1 MKIQPFNHLKKTS
14 HSFGFFYYKGSG
26 LSVALVL
33 GIGVG
38 FAESK
43 GQGISLSDA
52 VSSMIDEFPRIKSD
66 NAEVG
71 IRENEIDSIRSQRRP
86 QLGLS
91 LRGGEERFRKGAS
104 DFALAK
110 MGAYSL
116 EASQLLFDGGST
128 KSRIAEAQAN
138 RLRGKIDLE
147 TTRQNLALE
156 LSQTFIDVLKYRA
169 LIGFA
174 EESVR
179 IHQTALDK
187 TSHKF
192 SAGASPKADVEL
204 VTARLAM
211 AQATLEARHRQLAQA
226 TTAYQKFTGEFPGDL
241 IEPEFPEWALPISFD
256 EVDLARNPLV
266 QSARA
271 RMDANQARLDVAK
284 SAFSPQF
291 SLFLQGDSVD
301 SARTMDRTKDASALV
316 VMSYDIFGGG
326 RRRAELRKTRLIVDQ
341 SSYDLEDTET
351 EVRARFLNAWNDF
364 VIAEERLYQLKSYRD
379 SMTSVVSA
387 YQRQFE
393 LGQRALIN
401 VLDVENELFSAK
413 SSVEEE
419 RYNRLQAAYRTLSAK
434 GSLLAAIQ

>member
-1 MKIQPFNHLKKTS
+1 ML
-14 HSFGFFYYKGSG
+14 
-26 LSVALVL
+26 LVV
-33 GIGVG
+33 GVG
-38 FAESK
+38 LTDSK
-43 GQGISLSDA
+43 GEGISLSEA
-52 VSSMIDEFPRIKSD
+52 VSSMMDEFPRIKSG
-66 NAEVG
+66 NAGVG
-71 IRENEIDSIRSQRRP
+71 IREKEIDTIRSERRP
-86 QLGLS
+86 QFGLS
-91 LRGGEERFRKGAS
+91 LRGGEERFLRGSS

-128 KSRIAEAQAN
+128 KSRIAEARAN
-138 RLRGKIDLE
+138 RLRGEIDLE
-147 TTRQNLALE
+147 NTRQDLALE
-156 LSQTFIDVLKYRA
+156 LSQTFVDILKYRE

-179 IHQTALDK
+179 IHQTALEK
-187 TSHKF
+187 TSDKF
-192 SAGASPKADVEL
+192 SAGAGPKADVEL

-241 IEPEFPEWALPISFD
+241 IEPEFPDWALPISFD

-271 RMDANQARLDVAK
+271 RMDANRARLDVAR

-301 SARTMDRTKDASALV
+301 SARTLDRTEDASALI

-326 RRRAELRKTRLIVDQ
+326 RRRAELQKTQLILDQ
-341 SSYDLEDTET
+341 SGYDLEDTEA
-351 EVRARFLNAWNDF
+351 EIRARFLNAWNDF
-364 VIAEERLYQLKSYRD
+364 IIAEERLYQLQSYRD

-419 RYNRLQAAYRTLSAK
+419 RYNRLQAAYRTLAAM
-434 GSLLAAIQ
+434 GSLLEVIN